1 MFYTKYRPQKFS
13 EIEKPNDV
21 AKALANQVK
30 NDKVGHAYL
39 FIGARGTGKTTTARI
54 LAKAL
59 NCENIDKDGNPCDE
73 CDACVAIKTGNY
85 LDLIE
90 IDAASNR
97 GIDDIRDLRD
107 KIKLAPASGKKK
119 VYIIDEVHMLTK
131 EAFNALLKTLEE
143 PPSHAVFVLCTT
155 EEHKVPD
162 TIKSRCQVFHFKRAT
177 IEQLVNK
184 LELIIKEEKVKSKF
198 KKEDLE
204 KIAKASFGGF
214 RDAETILQQVVE
226 GELDV
231 DSFVGT
237 SSKQGF
243 IDFMDSLLARDVT
256 SAIRQIN
263 SLYEDGVDLN
273 TWTIELLKYM
283 RDLLFISTDSHE
295 GLIDVPEDTFV
306 LMEDQASKI
315 MPARMAFILDTFVE
329 AEGDISSSAISQ
341 LPLEIAV
348 VKVCEGVRFTS
359 PQDVSGGNPSA
370 DISGGGSENKKHSH
384 TSNPKTKK
392 SGGKSKS
399 NLKTSVNQVTS
410 AWEDVLKGTTKYNH
424 GVRALL
430 KAAEPVEISDN
441 QLVVEVF
448 YKFHKER
455 LETPKNKKIVEKVL
469 TEIFSE
475 EFTLTCVLSDK
486 KPEKKG
492 KKESGELTDKNI
504 EKPKDVSMHDALVDV
519 FDGTLPL

>member
-13 EIEKPNDV
+13 EIEKPNNV

-30 NDKVGHAYL
+30 NNKVGHAYL
-39 FIGARGTGKTTTARI
+39 FVGPRGTGKTTTARI
-54 LAKAL
+54 LAKSL
-59 NCENIDKDGNPCDE
+59 NCENLSDNGDPCDE
-73 CDACVAIKTGNY
+73 CDVCTSIKTGNY

-143 PPSHAVFVLCTT
+143 PPSHAAFVLCTT

-177 IEQLVNK
+177 VEQIVNK
-184 LELIIKEEKVKSKF
+184 LELITKGERVKSKF

-243 IDFMDSLLARDVT
+243 IDFVDSLLVNDIT

-283 RDLLFISTDSHE
+283 RDLLFISTDSHK
-295 GLIDVPEDTFV
+295 GLLDLPEDIFV
-306 LMEDQASKI
+306 LMEEQASKI
-315 MPARMAFILDTFVE
+315 EPPKMAYILDVFVE
-329 AEGDISSSAISQ
+329 AEDDISSSVISQ

-348 VKVCEGVRFTS
+348 VKVCEGNKR
-359 PQDVSGGNPSA
+359 VSEKPNFNNPNTGGTKNNPSS
-370 DISGGGSENKKHSH
+370 DKNKK
-384 TSNPKTKK
+384 TSKPKTKK
-392 SGGKSKS
+392 SKSNSKS
-399 NLKTSVNQVTS
+399 NLKTSVDQVCS

-430 KAAEPVEISDN
+430 KSAEPINIEGN
-441 QLVVEVF
+441 KLVVKVF

-455 LETPKNKKIVEKVL
+455 LETPKNKKVVEKVL
-469 TEIFSE
+469 TEIFGEKFS
-475 EFTLTCVLSDK
+475 LGCILSDK
-486 KPEKKG
+486 KPKKKG

-504 EKPKDVSMHDALVDV
+504 EKPKDVSMQDALVDV
-519 FDGTLPL
+519 FDGSLPL